1 MSMRSVNALKYS
13 ALKIRG
19 QDEAALTLYL
29 AFALRD
35 NFTLALENA
44 LLRKSRHLDE
54 ITVHVLDL
62 MKVRPD
68 IRTWV

>member
-1 MSMRSVNALKYS
+1 MKL
-13 ALKIRG
+13 
-19 QDEAALTLYL
+19 ALTLYL

-44 LLRKSRHLDE
+44 LLRKRRHLDE